1 MSDID
6 ELKDIYYKSG
16 IWLKY
21 NWYDF
26 LKEFLRIANEIKK

>member
-1 MSDID
+1 MTD
-6 ELKDIYYKSG
+6 LKDIYYKSG

-26 LKEFLRIANEIKK
+26 IKKLIEMK